1 MNPPLDINLQ
11 SKMPLKDSQ
20 PWCSKILVPQTH
32 SAPSFSHLILLSPPG
47 PRIPSSKMPRLV
59 LMLQPI
65 FPFPPSNF
73 IFFFPICFL
82 FLFFHT
88 SQSSTIL
95 KSPMKQQCYFVVLPS
110 NQSRQFPPSQCSTF
124 FFQPSNPPKLLFI
137 KISNL
142 PHSVLYDSK
151 IPQ

>member
-32 SAPSFSHLILLSPPG
+32 SAPSFSHLILLSPG

-73 IFFFPICFL
+73 IFFPFFFL
-82 FLFFHT
+82 FFFHT

-142 PHSVLYDSK
+142 PHISVLYDSK

>member
-11 SKMPLKDSQ
+11 SKMPLKDFQ

-73 IFFFPICFL
+73 IFFP
-82 FLFFHT
+82 
-88 SQSSTIL
+88 
-95 KSPMKQQCYFVVLPS
+95 
-110 NQSRQFPPSQCSTF
+110 F
-124 FFQPSNPPKLLFI
+124 FFSFFF
-137 KISNL
+137 
-142 PHSVLYDSK
+142 PHISVLYDSK
-151 IPQ
+151 ISHEATVLLRCSPLQPISSISPISMFHLFLPALKSSQTPFHQNFQSSTHLSPLRF